1 MHYYVTLTS
10 QCNLKCKYCYG
21 KCLADRGELRGLEVD
36 YDVPS
41 VVTYSTED
49 LKNFLEKDGEVTV
62 VFYGGEP
69 TLMPEK
75 IREIMDKVK
84 AKKFILQTNGTLLD
98 QLSPSCLKRL
108 DTILVSLDGDESV
121 TDFYR
126 GAGTY
131 RKVIRNLKRVLQMGF
146 EGELIARMT
155 VGLETNI
162 REQVKWLLFNG
173 ELPFKSVHW
182 QLDAQFW
189 SSDFD
194 EERFRVWMNSYNLE
208 VSRLAEEWVQWMKR
222 WGVVYRIYPFVGL
235 VNSMLTGEASK
246 LRCGAGWIMFN
257 VQQDGRI
264 TPCPVMSGVKSFYLG
279 DIWGS
284 DPLSLKDRVH
294 VSDPCPKCGDYGLCG
309 GRCLYA
315 NVTKLWGLKGFK
327 MVCETVKN
335 LICSLKSQLPAIKR
349 LLSSGRISPRSLDY
363 PRYNSCEIIP

>member
-10 QCNLKCKYCYG
+10 NCNLKCKYCYG
-21 KCLADRGELRGLEVD
+21 KCLADRGELRTFEVD

-41 VVTYSTED
+41 VITYSTED
-49 LKNFLEKDGEVTV
+49 LKNFLKKDGEAAV

-75 IREIMDKVK
+75 IEEIMREVRVE
-84 AKKFILQTNGTLLD
+84 KFILQTNGTLLD
-98 QLSPSCLKRL
+98 QLPEFCLRRF
-108 DTILVSLDGDESV
+108 DTILVSLDGDEAT

-126 GAGTY
+126 GVGTY
-131 RKVIRNLKRVLQMGF
+131 RKVVENLKRVLEKGF
-146 EGELIARMT
+146 NGELIARMT
-155 VGLETNI
+155 VGLKTNI
-162 REQVKWLLFNG
+162 YEQVKWLLFN
-173 ELPFKSVHW
+173 EEFPFKSVHW

-189 SSDFD
+189 SNDFD
-194 EERFRVWMNSYNLE
+194 EERFRRWMNGYNRQ
-208 VSRLAEEWVQWMKR
+208 VNRLVMEWVRWMEQR
-222 WGVVYRIYPFVGL
+222 GVVYRIYPFVGL

-257 VQQDGRI
+257 IQQDGRI
-264 TPCPVMSGVKSFYLG
+264 TPCPVMSGIKNFYLG
-279 DIWGS
+279 DIWS
-284 DPLSLKDRVH
+284 TDPLSLKDKVH
-294 VSDPCPKCGDYGLCG
+294 VSDPCPKCEDYMLCG

-335 LICSLKSQLPAIKR
+335 LVSSLETQLPTIKR
-349 LLSSGRISPRSLDY
+349 LLSTGRISAKSLDY